1 MIAFS
6 DTQLHCMSLKYYVN
20 FGSSI
25 HARTS
30 FVSFCILQFC
40 QQRNLPQLIE
50 ANPLFKG
57 ENRNWS
63 QQFAHFTC
71 LGGVRNLVVLF
82 FILYLILLAVGILS
96 SVSVLSIDLI
106 NDILA
111 RNIVPWKKN
120 TWMHHTTEPRI
131 QSPFEF
137 ELKFIINWHIFQHFT
152 ISGILIFLMLFTLIF
167 LTIFIL
173 IFCQQFTFFVLF

>member
-1 MIAFS
+1 MIAFL
-6 DTQLHCMSLKYYVN
+6 DTQLHFMSLKYYVN
-20 FGSSI
+20 FGSNI
-25 HARTS
+25 RARTS
-30 FVSFCILQFC
+30 FVSFCILRFC
-40 QQRNLPQLIE
+40 HQRNLPQLIE

-96 SVSVLSIDLI
+96 SVSVLLIDLI
-106 NDILA
+106 NDILSA
-111 RNIVPWKKN
+111 RNIVP
-120 TWMHHTTEPRI
+120 WMHHTTEPRI
-131 QSPFEF
+131 QSHLEF
-137 ELKFIINWHIFQHFT
+137 HFIINWHIFQYFT
-152 ISGILIFLMLFTLIF
+152 IWSVSFFLLLLTF

-173 IFCQQFTFFVLF
+173 IF